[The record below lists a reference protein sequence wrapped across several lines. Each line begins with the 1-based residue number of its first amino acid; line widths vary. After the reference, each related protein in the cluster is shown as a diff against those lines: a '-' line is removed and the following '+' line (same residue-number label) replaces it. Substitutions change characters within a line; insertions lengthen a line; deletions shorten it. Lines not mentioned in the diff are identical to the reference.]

1 MSLQKLFKPLPSLS
15 IRPQIRNPPL
25 FFFFISLQKLFKTL
39 TLSLSDPK
47 SQTQTPTGI
56 TTSEKEKMDKE
67 NTHRQSSELE
77 EKNEEREV
85 TMEREDGR
93 EGDGRDERTR
103 RRTLPPFNQ
112 LSYHK
117 FNESQR
123 EQAVLKRLQQG
134 EIVAQICDAGTPGIS
149 DPACNVYITVKL
161 CVDENI
167 PVIPIPGPSAF
178 VAALSASGLATDEF
192 TFVGFLPKH
201 AGSRKERLIVSAKEV
216 ATQIFYVPPHKLHQ
230 FIEEA
235 SSIFG
240 DCSSK
245 RSQLCATHEGLLRS
259 NHHFLRSSNAKFW
272 CGTLEEAK
280 GAFLTRQPKGEITFL
295 IEGKANCVVEAP
307 SESQLENELRELI
320 SGGQCLSSVK
330 LEGDIDQ
337 GVEYYKKAL
346 YYNWHYDDAMYNLGV
361 AYGEML
367 KFDMG
372 KMDVAASMIEKAIVA
387 NPTYAEAYNNL
398 GVLYRDAGNIT
409 LAIESYEQCLKRT
422 FFRLFSEPT
431 FLDMYVKSVLNA
443 KQKPAM
449 GLSESFLPLMFI
461 FNSAGLLVCC
471 CCCQCAAAE
480 FCWAAAAAAMLL

>member
-1 MSLQKLFKPLPSLS
+1 
-15 IRPQIRNPPL
+15 
-25 FFFFISLQKLFKTL
+25 
-39 TLSLSDPK
+39 
-47 SQTQTPTGI
+47 
-56 TTSEKEKMDKE
+56 MDKE

-93 EGDGRDERTR
+93 EETEETNAREEEH
-103 RRTLPPFNQ
+103 FHHSI
-112 LSYHK
+112 SYHK
-117 FNESQR
+117 LNESQR

-149 DPACNVYITVKL
+149 DPDVKL

-167 PVIPIPGPSAF
+167 PVIPIPGPFAF

-240 DCSSK
+240 DC
-245 RSQLCATHEGLLRS
+245 RQCAIAREMTKIHEE
-259 NHHFLRSSNAKFW
+259 FW

-295 IEGKANCVVEAP
+295 IEGKANCVVETP

-346 YYNWHYDDAMYNLGV
+346 YYNWHYADAMYNLGV

-367 KFDMG
+367 KFDMAIVFYELAFHFNPHCAEACNNLGVIYKDRNNLDKAVECYQLALSIKPNFSVLEQSWCRLHCLG
-372 KMDVAASMIEKAIVA
+372 KMDAAASMIKKAIVA

-398 GVLYRDAGNIT
+398 ELKDARIPYKDSPELLGLLLEFSSSIP
-409 LAIESYEQCLKRT
+409 S
-422 FFRLFSEPT
+422 LFDQWKPT

-443 KQKPAM
+443 KEKPAM
-449 GLSESFLPLMFI
+449 GLSESFLPLFTYLSHEDFKSI
-461 FNSAGLLVCC
+461 VVPSSVKSKFAS
-471 CCCQCAAAE
+471 
-480 FCWAAAAAAMLL
+480 

>member
-1 MSLQKLFKPLPSLS
+1 
-15 IRPQIRNPPL
+15 
-25 FFFFISLQKLFKTL
+25 
-39 TLSLSDPK
+39 
-47 SQTQTPTGI
+47 
-56 TTSEKEKMDKE
+56 MDKE

-93 EGDGRDERTR
+93 EETEETNAREEEH
-103 RRTLPPFNQ
+103 FHHSI
-112 LSYHK
+112 SYHK

-123 EQAVLKRLQQG
+123 EQAVLKRLQQS
-134 EIVAQICDAGTPGIS
+134 EIVTQICDAGTPGIS
-149 DPACNVYITVKL
+149 DPDVKL

-167 PVIPIPGPSAF
+167 PVIPIPGPSALLLHF
-178 VAALSASGLATDEF
+178 LPQGWLLTSLHLVI
-192 TFVGFLPKH
+192 GFLPKH
-201 AGSRKERLIVSAKEV
+201 AGSRKERLIVSEKEV

-240 DCSSK
+240 DC
-245 RSQLCATHEGLLRS
+245 RQCAIAREMTKIHEE
-259 NHHFLRSSNAKFW
+259 FW

-320 SGGQCLSSVK
+320 SGGQCLSSGHLLVK

-346 YYNWHYDDAMYNLGV
+346 YYNWHYADAMYNLGV

-367 KFDMG
+367 KFDMAIVFYELAFHFNPHCAEACNNLGVIYKDRDNLDKAVECYQLALSIKPNFSQSLNNLGG
-372 KMDVAASMIEKAIVA
+372 KMDAAASMIEKAIVA

-398 GVLYRDAGNIT
+398 ELKDARIPYKDSPELLG
-409 LAIESYEQCLKRT
+409 LLLE
-422 FFRLFSEPT
+422 FSI
-431 FLDMYVKSVLNA
+431 LNA
-443 KQKPAM
+443 KEKPTM
-449 GLSESFLPLMFI
+449 GLSESFLPLFTYLSHEDFKSI
-461 FNSAGLLVCC
+461 VVPSSVKSKFASRASIISAAVAAAGVLLQNFAGLLLLLQCC
-471 CCCQCAAAE
+471 CEVGCY
-480 FCWAAAAAAMLL
+480 

>member
-1 MSLQKLFKPLPSLS
+1 
-15 IRPQIRNPPL
+15 
-25 FFFFISLQKLFKTL
+25 
-39 TLSLSDPK
+39 
-47 SQTQTPTGI
+47 
-56 TTSEKEKMDKE
+56 MDKE

-93 EGDGRDERTR
+93 EETEETNAREEEH
-103 RRTLPPFNQ
+103 FHHSI
-112 LSYHK
+112 SYHK

-123 EQAVLKRLQQG
+123 EQAVLKRLQQS
-134 EIVAQICDAGTPGIS
+134 EIVTQICDAGTPGIS
-149 DPACNVYITVKL
+149 DPDVKL

-167 PVIPIPGPSAF
+167 PVIPIPGPSALLLHF
-178 VAALSASGLATDEF
+178 LPQGWLLTSLHLVI
-192 TFVGFLPKH
+192 GFLPKH
-201 AGSRKERLIVSAKEV
+201 AGSRKERLIVSEKEV

-240 DCSSK
+240 DC
-245 RSQLCATHEGLLRS
+245 RQCAIAREMTKIHEE
-259 NHHFLRSSNAKFW
+259 FW

-346 YYNWHYDDAMYNLGV
+346 YYNWHYADAMYNLGV

-367 KFDMG
+367 KFDMAIVFYELAFHFNPHCAEACNNLGVIYKDRDNLDKALALSIKPNFSQSLNNLGVVYTG
-372 KMDVAASMIEKAIVA
+372 KMDAAASMIEKAIVA

-398 GVLYRDAGNIT
+398 
-409 LAIESYEQCLKRT
+409 
-422 FFRLFSEPT
+422 
-431 FLDMYVKSVLNA
+431 VLNA
-443 KQKPAM
+443 KEKPTM
-449 GLSESFLPLMFI
+449 VL
-461 FNSAGLLVCC
+461 
-471 CCCQCAAAE
+471 
-480 FCWAAAAAAMLL
+480 

>member
-1 MSLQKLFKPLPSLS
+1 
-15 IRPQIRNPPL
+15 
-25 FFFFISLQKLFKTL
+25 
-39 TLSLSDPK
+39 
-47 SQTQTPTGI
+47 
-56 TTSEKEKMDKE
+56 MDKE

-93 EGDGRDERTR
+93 EETEETNAREEEH
-103 RRTLPPFNQ
+103 FHHSI
-112 LSYHK
+112 SYHK

-123 EQAVLKRLQQG
+123 EQAVLKRLQQS
-134 EIVAQICDAGTPGIS
+134 EIVTQICDAGTPGIS
-149 DPACNVYITVKL
+149 DP
-161 CVDENI
+161 
-167 PVIPIPGPSAF
+167 
-178 VAALSASGLATDEF
+178 GLATDEF

-201 AGSRKERLIVSAKEV
+201 AGSRKERLIVSEKEV

-240 DCSSK
+240 DC
-245 RSQLCATHEGLLRS
+245 RQCAIAREMTKIHEE
-259 NHHFLRSSNAKFW
+259 FW

-320 SGGQCLSSVK
+320 SGGQCLSSGHLLVK

-346 YYNWHYDDAMYNLGV
+346 YYNWHYADAMYNLGV

-367 KFDMG
+367 KFDMAIVFYELAFHFNPHCAEACNNLGVIYKDRDNLDKAVECYQLALSIKPNFSQSLNNLGVVYTG
-372 KMDVAASMIEKAIVA
+372 KMDAAASMIEKAIVA

-398 GVLYRDAGNIT
+398 
-409 LAIESYEQCLKRT
+409 
-422 FFRLFSEPT
+422 
-431 FLDMYVKSVLNA
+431 VLNA
-443 KQKPAM
+443 KEKPTM
-449 GLSESFLPLMFI
+449 GLSESFLPLFTYLSHEDFKSI
-461 FNSAGLLVCC
+461 VVPSSVKSKFASRASIINFAGLLLLLQCC
-471 CCCQCAAAE
+471 CEVGCY
-480 FCWAAAAAAMLL
+480 

>member
-1 MSLQKLFKPLPSLS
+1 M
-15 IRPQIRNPPL
+15 
-25 FFFFISLQKLFKTL
+25 
-39 TLSLSDPK
+39 
-47 SQTQTPTGI
+47 
-56 TTSEKEKMDKE
+56 
-67 NTHRQSSELE
+67 
-77 EKNEEREV
+77 
-85 TMEREDGR
+85 
-93 EGDGRDERTR
+93 
-103 RRTLPPFNQ
+103 FNVNW

-149 DPACNVYITVKL
+149 DPGMELVKL

-167 PVIPIPGPSAF
+167 PVIPIPGPFAF
-178 VAALSASGLATDEF
+178 VAALSASGLAADEF

-201 AGSRKERLIVSAKEV
+201 AGSRNERLIVSAKEV
-216 ATQIFYVPPHKLHQ
+216 ATQIFYVLPHKLHQ

-240 DCSSK
+240 GCSSK
-245 RSQLCATHEGLLRS
+245 RSQLCATHEGLLR
-259 NHHFLRSSNAKFW
+259 RCVGQFW

-280 GAFLTRQPKGEITFL
+280 GAFL

-346 YYNWHYDDAMYNLGV
+346 YYNWHYADAMYNLGV

-372 KMDVAASMIEKAIVA
+372 KMDAAVSMIEKAIVA
-387 NPTYAEAYNNL
+387 NPTYAEA
-398 GVLYRDAGNIT
+398 
-409 LAIESYEQCLKRT
+409 
-422 FFRLFSEPT
+422 
-431 FLDMYVKSVLNA
+431 
-443 KQKPAM
+443 
-449 GLSESFLPLMFI
+449 FI
-461 FNSAGLLVCC
+461 AALLVVIGIIGVT
-471 CCCQCAAAE
+471 CQGG
-480 FCWAAAAAAMLL
+480 